1 MVYTRT
7 LFFSDIEMVDFEGL
21 EFLII
26 VGIVSMPVVSTL
38 MMLMNLRLEKY
49 DSIATSC
56 LK

>member
-1 MVYTRT
+1 MYTRT
-7 LFFSDIEMVDFEGL
+7 LFFSGIEMVDFGGL

-26 VGIVSMPVVSTL
+26 VGTDSMPVVSTL
-38 MMLMNLRLEKY
+38 MMMMNLKLEKY